1 MMKVT
6 VLGTGSIYS
15 KSNSSSLLLDEN
27 ILVGVGPSVVKYLIR
42 NKYDLLKIDNIILT
56 HLHSDHILD
65 FPTFIVNVDELGLS
79 HKINVYAP
87 KDAKRKIL
95 DLLNIL
101 YGDWFDKFIDSYF
114 NFIEIFDNFNFRI
127 DDYEFKVKEVKHL
140 GIVSYGFIINNG
152 LGISGDTAMC
162 DGVREI
168 IKHSKV
174 IVTDCSFVKGNDY
187 HMGIDDIKIL
197 IDDYPNRNLVL
208 THFRDQTRDILMKQD
223 LKDVLIVDDG
233 YNLEVE

>member
-15 KSNSSSLLLDEN
+15 KSNSSSLLLDEH
-27 ILVGVGPSVVKYLIR
+27 ILVDVGPSVVKYLIR

-87 KDAKRKIL
+87 KDTKRKIL

-101 YGDWFDKFIDSYF
+101 YGYWFDKFIDSYF
-114 NFIEIFDNFNFRI
+114 NFIEIFDNFYFRI
-127 DDYEFKVKEVKHL
+127 DDYEFKVKEVKHP